1 MNKAVIKGVG
11 GFLPKREVTNQD
23 LSKFVAT
30 SHDWIVERT
39 GILKRHIADENTHV
53 SDMAYQASLI
63 AIKNAK
69 IKADDIDLIIIATTS
84 PDNTFPSSA
93 SKLQNLLGVKRP
105 IPAFDV
111 QAVCTGFIYILSIA
125 ESFIKSGKYK
135 TILLVGA
142 DKLSALLDW
151 SDRTTC
157 ILFGDGAGAVI
168 LQEEENTSS
177 GVIATNIFSDGK
189 YRDLLFVDG
198 GVGQEKKLG
207 VLKMQGKEVF
217 KHAVEKMSN
226 ATLELLKE
234 NNLKVA
240 DIDYLVPHQANIRI
254 MQAVAE
260 RLGIPTNKIISTVAN
275 HANTSAASIPLALS
289 ESFSQ
294 FKKGDLIALQAI
306 GGGLTW
312 GAALV
317 RV

>member
-53 SDMAYQASLI
+53 SDMAYEASLI

-151 SDRTTC
+151 TDRTTC

-168 LQEEENTSS
+168 LQAEENTNS

-189 YRDLLFVDG
+189 YRDLLLVDG
-198 GVGQEKKLG
+198 GVGQEKKVG

-260 RLGIPTNKIISTVAN
+260 RLGIPASKIISTVAN

-294 FKKGDLIALQAI
+294 FKKGDLIAMQAI

-312 GAALV
+312 GAALIKV
-317 RV
+317 

>member
-260 RLGIPTNKIISTVAN
+260 RLGIPASKIISTVAN

-294 FKKGDLIALQAI
+294 FKKGDLIAMQAI

-312 GAALV
+312 GAALIKV
-317 RV
+317 

>member
-53 SDMAYQASLI
+53 SDMAYEASLI

-93 SKLQNLLGVKRP
+93 SKLQNLLGVKRS

-151 SDRTTC
+151 TDRTTC

-168 LQEEENTSS
+168 LQAEENTSS

-234 NNLKVA
+234 NNLEVA

-294 FKKGDLIALQAI
+294 FKKGDLIAMQAI

-312 GAALV
+312 GAALIKV
-317 RV
+317 

>member
-53 SDMAYQASLI
+53 SDMAYEASLI

-151 SDRTTC
+151 TDRTTC

-168 LQEEENTSS
+168 LQAEENTSS
-177 GVIATNIFSDGK
+177 GVIATNIFSEGK
-189 YRDLLFVDG
+189 YRDLLLVDG
-198 GVGQEKKLG
+198 GVGQEKKVG

-289 ESFSQ
+289 ESFSK
-294 FKKGDLIALQAI
+294 FKKGDLIAMQAI